1 MELINDLGLMVAK
14 GLQSPFIAADPLY
27 SPIAGAPIM
36 THRIFP
42 GLSGVVPIGTE
53 KVVVIFVDTLP
64 DDVKLSGTL
73 RLTTRLNADGEPQEH
88 WIIQAEAVS
97 NAWQFMT
104 IDDELKVPAEKI
116 VLCQWKPGALEEALK
131 LHDTMIASLGRSGE
145 AWLIGSKL
153 EIEAHSRYILGAGF
167 SSIAHPLAGAGL
179 VAKALENM
187 GHEIT
192 LNSGPCLAMKA
203 LPIRWFIE
211 T

>member
-1 MELINDLGLMVAK
+1 MELINDQGLMVAK
-14 GLQSPFIAADPLY
+14 GLQSPFIAADALY

-42 GLSGVVPIGTE
+42 GLSGVVPIGAE
-53 KVVVIFVDTLP
+53 KVVVIFVDKLP
-64 DDVKLSGTL
+64 DDVSLNGTL

-116 VLCQWKPGALEEALK
+116 VLCQWKPGALQEALE

-179 VAKALENM
+179 LTKALENM
-187 GHEIT
+187 GQVVT
-192 LNSGPCLAMKA
+192 MQSGPCIAMKA

>member
-1 MELINDLGLMVAK
+1 MELINDRNLMVAR
-14 GLQSPFIAADPLY
+14 GLPTPFIAADPLY

-42 GLSGVVPIGTE
+42 GLSGIVPVGGD
-53 KVVVIFVDTLP
+53 KVVVIFVDMLP
-64 DDVKLSGTL
+64 PDTHLSGSL
-73 RLTTRLNADGEPQEH
+73 RLTTRLNGDGEPQEH
-88 WIIQAEAVS
+88 WIIQSEGVS

-116 VLCQWKPGALEEALK
+116 VLFQWKPGALQQALK
-131 LHDTMIASLGRSGE
+131 LHDVMIESLGRSGE

-179 VAKALENM
+179 VDKALENI
-187 GHEIT
+187 GHEIS
-192 LNSGPCLAMKA
+192 LNDGPCLAMKA
-203 LPIRWFIE
+203 LPINWFIE

>member
-1 MELINDLGLMVAK
+1 MEFISDLGLMAAK

-42 GLSGVVPIGTE
+42 GMSGIVPVGQE
-53 KVVVIFVDTLP
+53 NVVVIFVDKLPP
-64 DDVKLSGTL
+64 DDVLSGTL
-73 RLTTRLNADGEPQEH
+73 RLTTRLNGEGEAQEH

-104 IDDELKVPAEKI
+104 FDETLTTPAQKI
-116 VLCQWKPGALEEALK
+116 VLFQWKPGALEEALK

-145 AWLIGSKL
+145 SWIIGSEL

-167 SSIAHPLAGAGL
+167 SSLAHPLAGAGL

-187 GHEIT
+187 GKEIT
-192 LNSGPCLAMKA
+192 LQSGPCLAMKA
-203 LPIRWFIE
+203 LPIRWFTE